1 MPLSD
6 IINKQP
12 SETKKDLVSDREDS
26 YLTLKSTFAGVGSG
40 LFKIPEGFVS
50 LGATLFDLGAG
61 TDTAASVEKFF
72 EEINPFDET
81 AEETVA
87 GKITETLVSLGLPS
101 TAGWKLASNL
111 ANKAVK
117 AKRIGRYADL
127 KAFKEANPAG
137 KLKIAR
143 EAKANKELT
152 NATTIRNRGLLDKG
166 YVFGA
171 GLGGGALADFVF
183 ADESLGTIGDEIQF
197 GPTQRDTRERE
208 GRSEALRE
216 LENRFKFAV
225 EGAALTS
232 IIGGGFAAIK
242 KGADSV
248 KYTFKEK
255 NPIDNHLKRFIA
267 KFTPEG
273 IKPKE
278 IFETLEQQKNELARF
293 ETIGKVRSA
302 EIERSVEAILDNT
315 ANVSLKGKPQQKIN
329 LANGIQDVLV
339 GKGPGKLN
347 KVLDELKV
355 KSNLKDELFENIK
368 NARDTVDAYS
378 NAILKIIPDTAELKP
393 LRDAI
398 TKNVGEYLTTSY
410 QLIER
415 NSPYGKAFAKY
426 EPTSEAYNKAFNYIL
441 GKIRQGRQEFIER
454 IPESERK
461 GIAPTARPT
470 ATEKG
475 MSPKSPSQI
484 TEEDMKTQAREILEK
499 IYKNDI
505 QKIDT
510 LPSGMEL
517 GKLGLQVD
525 EGILKAKNLPEE
537 LKDFFGEIKDPFY
550 TVASTIA
557 KQGALITEF
566 EMLSRLATLGKG
578 TLFFDDAAQAAR
590 AFGIR
595 EADVVP
601 IGKLTSI
608 DDKAF
613 AGLYTSSEMK
623 DAFTLQAA
631 AAKGNTLASLYNY
644 FVLAPKAISQQAK
657 TIFSPFTHLRNILS
671 AGAFTLMNGNLDL
684 INPARTVEA
693 FRNSFKAFSKGG
705 KDRAAFQQYLDY
717 TRRGI
722 VGTNTIIGELADLGA
737 KIGKNVDMT
746 GDLGMKSTIETLGA
760 GFGKLRRKITD
771 AYMAEDDFWKIYN
784 YGFEQGSYRNAFKAF
799 RENNNVGEE
808 ELSSIIS
815 RAKRVA
821 NGEKLS
827 DVEKLKEN
835 ETKILNN
842 LQKLVGK
849 ITGRKVNVSD
859 PIFYQPKKIIT
870 AGKKVGESVEEDAVD
885 ALIKN
890 ISADVTKNNIPNYA
904 YVGDAIKALRK
915 LPLGTFVAFPAEILR
930 TGFNTIQRAAREIS
944 MAETRGIGMR
954 RMAGVLGTGAALP
967 VGAVELGKGLSQFTD
982 EDMEALRRF
991 VPSWSENSLL
1001 IPTGKDKASGKISY
1015 MDLSYIYPYD
1025 SLLRPLRTVYNEM
1038 AKGEITDENMTKR
1051 LLDGGIVGMS
1061 ELVKPF
1067 LSESIYIEAMADL
1080 IVRRGRTVDG
1090 REVFR
1095 AEDPIGEKLYK
1106 GTMHVMDTFAPGSID
1121 QALRIGRSPFK
1132 KADKYGQVYD
1142 LADEIPG
1149 IFGFRNIEVDP
1160 ANSFKFMVGDFNNK
1174 ISGARATF
1182 LGDVLRGGPIDPQ
1195 DVLNQY
1201 LGSEISRYRAFQEMF
1216 KNIEA
1221 AKRLGIKEDD
1231 LRKQLDRLPKK
1242 LRLAVEDGRYIPYT
1256 PSKEVRSL
1264 FYDQALRL
1272 SRETGAPLIDPM
1284 EGALNQIYNYI
1295 DSNYDKRLLKDE
1307 LNINFTVPGG
1317 GSPFDLLTEIFQTE
1331 QPTTP
1336 QVAPGVEPLPT
1347 VGGQPATG
1355 TRTPAGEAIA
1365 AEFIAE
1371 DPSLASIDIA
1381 RKNRMGIV

>member
-1 MPLSD
+1 MPIGNLKSSAILD
-6 IINKQP
+6 D
-12 SETKKDLVSDREDS
+12 KKDLVSKREDD
-26 YLTLKSTFAGVGSG
+26 YLTLRSTVAGIGSG

-50 LGATLFDLGAG
+50 LGATLYDLGAG

-72 EEINPFDET
+72 DDINPFDDT
-81 AEETVA
+81 AEKTVA
-87 GKITETLVSLGLPS
+87 GKITETLVSLGIPS
-101 TAGWKLASNL
+101 TAGWKLATNM

-127 KAFKEANPAG
+127 KAFREADTAG
-137 KLKIAR
+137 KFKIAKQAKR
-143 EAKANKELT
+143 EKELT
-152 NATTIRNRGLLDKG
+152 DATTLRNRAILDKG
-166 YVFGA
+166 YVFGS

-183 ADESLGTIGDEIQF
+183 ADESLGTIGDELQF

-216 LENRFKFAV
+216 LENRFKFAL

-232 IIGGGFAAIK
+232 IIGGGFSAIK

-255 NPIDNHLKRFIA
+255 NPLDNHLKRFIA

-278 IFETLEQQKNELARF
+278 IFETLEQQKNELGRF

-302 EIERSVEAILDNT
+302 EIEKAVEDILDNT
-315 ANVSLKGKPQQKIN
+315 ANLSLKAKTQEKIK
-329 LANGIQDVLV
+329 LAEGIQELLV
-339 GKGPGKLN
+339 GKSSAKLN
-347 KVLDELKV
+347 SVLSKLDV
-355 KSNLKDELFENIK
+355 KDNLKEELFKNIK

-378 NAILKIIPDTAELKP
+378 NAILKIIPNTQELKP

-398 TKNVGEYLTTSY
+398 EKNVGEYLNTSY

-426 EPTSEAYNKAFNYIL
+426 KPTEEAYGKAFKYIL
-441 GKIRQGRQEFIER
+441 GKIREGKQEMIQR
-454 IPESERK
+454 IPEAERK
-461 GIAPTARPT
+461 GIAPAAKGK

-475 MSPKSPSQI
+475 ILGTDPSQI
-484 TEEDMKTQAREILEK
+484 TEEQMKTQARDILEK
-499 IYKNDI
+499 LYKNDI

-510 LPSGMEL
+510 IPSNVVLKKM
-517 GKLGLQVD
+517 GLEVE
-525 EGILKAKNLPEE
+525 EGILKAKNLPDD
-537 LKDFFGEIKDPFY
+537 LKEFFGEIKDPFY

-557 KQGALITEF
+557 KQGALITEM
-566 EMLSRLATLGKG
+566 EMLSRLAKLGKG

-590 AFGIR
+590 SFGIK

-601 IGKLTSI
+601 IGKLSSI

-613 AGLYTSSEMK
+613 SGLYTSSEMR
-623 DAFTLQAA
+623 DAFTIQAN
-631 AAKGNTLASLYNY
+631 AAKGNTLESLYNY
-644 FVLAPKAISQQAK
+644 FVLTPKSISQQAK
-657 TIFSPFTHLRNILS
+657 TIFSPFTHLRNIIS
-671 AGAFTLMNGNLDL
+671 AGAFTLMNGNIDL
-684 INPARTVEA
+684 INPSRTVEA

-705 KDRAAFQQYLDY
+705 KDAAAFQQYLDY

-737 KIGKNVDMT
+737 KIGKNVDLT
-746 GDLGMKSTIETLGA
+746 GDLGMKNTIETLGS
-760 GFGKLRRKITD
+760 GFSKLRRKITD
-771 AYMAEDDFWKIYN
+771 TYMAEDDFWKIYN
-784 YGFEQGSYRNAFKAF
+784 YSFEQGSYTKAF
-799 RENNNVGEE
+799 SKFYESKNTSKEEVSRIIGKVKRGEALTGDE
-808 ELSSIIS
+808 KKGERFIFNQLQEMIS
-815 RAKRVA
+815 KV
-821 NGEKLS
+821 
-827 DVEKLKEN
+827 
-835 ETKILNN
+835 
-842 LQKLVGK
+842 
-849 ITGRKVNVSD
+849 TGRKVSIND
-859 PIFYQPKKIIT
+859 PLFFQPKNMT
-870 AGKKVGESVEEDAVD
+870 RAGESIEEDAVE

-944 MAETRGIGMR
+944 QVETRGIGMR

-967 VGAVELGKGLSQFTD
+967 VGAVELGKQLSQFTD

-1001 IPTGKDKASGKISY
+1001 IPTGKDKKTGKIEY

-1051 LLDGGIVGMS
+1051 LLDGGIIGVS

-1067 LSESIYIEAMADL
+1067 LSEAIYIEAMADL
-1080 IVRRGRTVDG
+1080 VLRNGRT
-1090 REVFR
+1090 REDRQVFR
-1095 AEDPIGEKLYK
+1095 PEDPIGEKLYK
-1106 GTMHVMDTFAPGSID
+1106 GTMHVLDTFAPGSID

-1132 KADKYGQVYD
+1132 VADKYGQVYD

-1160 ANSFKFMVGDFNNK
+1160 ANSFKFMVGDFNK
-1174 ISGARATF
+1174 RISSARASF
-1182 LGDVLRGGPIDPQ
+1182 LGDTLKGGAISPQ
-1195 DVLNQY
+1195 NILNQY
-1201 LGSEISRYRAFQEMF
+1201 LGSEIQRYRAFEDMF
-1216 KNIEA
+1216 KNIQA
-1221 AKRLGIKEDD
+1221 AKRLGIKEDA
-1231 LRKQLDRLPKK
+1231 LLEQLDRLPKK
-1242 LRLAVEDGRYIPYT
+1242 TRLAVEDGRYVPYT
-1256 PSKEVRSL
+1256 PSKEVRNL
-1264 FYDQALRL
+1264 FYEQSLKL

-1284 EGALNQIYNYI
+1284 EGALDKIYDYI
-1295 DSNYDKRLLKDE
+1295 DANSNKKLLRDE
-1307 LNINFTVPGG
+1307 LNINFTLPGG
-1317 GSPFDLLTEIFQTE
+1317 SSPFDLLSEVFQFE
-1331 QPTTP
+1331 EPVTP
-1336 QVAPGVEPLPT
+1336 DTGSGSVVTGQGPT
-1347 VGGQPATG
+1347 VQGQPATG
-1355 TRTPAGEAIA
+1355 TRTPAGQAIA

-1381 RKNRMGIV
+1381 SKNRTGIV